1 MCGAA
6 AASAVA
12 LGLDEDQATHALGIA
27 CAQAAGT
34 REMAGTM
41 TKSFIHGRAA
51 QNGMLA
57 ALLAQQGFTAAAA
70 SLEGPHGFAHEFA
83 HEPDFAAITAG
94 LGSTYEILH
103 NSYKPYACGV
113 VAHPVI
119 DACVQLRNAHR
130 LRADDI
136 ARVALAVSPRALEL
150 TGIEAPPNGLK
161 SKWSIYHSAAVAL
174 VDGAAGEHQYTDA
187 RVNDPEVLALRGR
200 VIAATDAQ
208 LREIAATVTITL
220 TNGTVL
226 TQHVEKVIGSAENPM
241 SDGDL
246 EAKVHGLA
254 HGILPEAKTAAL
266 IALTWR
272 VAELTDMAE
281 FARGAAG
288 E

>member
-1 MCGAA
+1 M
-6 AASAVA
+6 
-12 LGLDEDQATHALGIA
+12 
-27 CAQAAGT
+27 
-34 REMAGTM
+34 
-41 TKSFIHGRAA
+41 
-51 QNGMLA
+51 
-57 ALLAQQGFTAAAA
+57 
-70 SLEGPHGFAHEFA
+70 
-83 HEPDFAAITAG
+83 
-94 LGSTYEILH
+94 
-103 NSYKPYACGV
+103 
-113 VAHPVI
+113 
-119 DACVQLRNAHR
+119 
-130 LRADDI
+130 
-136 ARVALAVSPRALEL
+136 
-150 TGIEAPPNGLK
+150 
-161 SKWSIYHSAAVAL
+161 
-174 VDGAAGEHQYTDA
+174 
-187 RVNDPEVLALRGR
+187 LALRGR